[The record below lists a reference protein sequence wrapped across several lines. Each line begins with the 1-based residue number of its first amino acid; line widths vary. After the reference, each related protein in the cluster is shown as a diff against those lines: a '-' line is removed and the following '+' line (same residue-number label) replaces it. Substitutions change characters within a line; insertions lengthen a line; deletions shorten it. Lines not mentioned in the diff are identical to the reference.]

1 MAELVCSPGTSLVSR
16 AIITR
21 RTLLAVQERHRRR
34 SQVTNLRCSSGGEVP
49 EPLFVN
55 RMVPVG
61 EDGPNRSDQSEGL
74 IERNMVIRLRHN
86 LSQTERDLYR
96 HIPQGKQQQ
105 RSFYRC
111 YTALKDFQLL
121 LCDYFCV
128 MVPVK
133 IALGFC
139 LIWSRAV
146 LLTT

>member
-1 MAELVCSPGTSLVSR
+1 MSMAIAISAIIAEIMTRSSRGPSPLAELVCSPGTSLVSR

-74 IERNMVIRLRHN
+74 IERNMVIRLR
-86 LSQTERDLYR
+86 DLDHR
-96 HIPQGKQQQ
+96 GVPA
-105 RSFYRC
+105 R
-111 YTALKDFQLL
+111 QLL
-121 LCDYFCV
+121 H
-128 MVPVK
+128 MVLYLRGDQ
-133 IALGFC
+133 IAEL
-139 LIWSRAV
+139 AV
-146 LLTT
+146 H